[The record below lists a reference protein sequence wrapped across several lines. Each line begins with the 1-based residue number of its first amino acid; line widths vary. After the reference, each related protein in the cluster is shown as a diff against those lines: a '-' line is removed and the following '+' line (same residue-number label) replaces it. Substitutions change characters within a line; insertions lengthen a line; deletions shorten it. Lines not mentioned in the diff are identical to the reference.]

1 MIDNNTHLMTDGN
14 NKSTSCLFLEIPTIA
29 QGDAGGNVGVE
40 GNNMLLVDLVILFR
54 TFGFL
59 AP

>member
-1 MIDNNTHLMTDGN
+1 MTDGN
-14 NKSTSCLFLEIPTIA
+14 NKSTSCLFLEIPTAA